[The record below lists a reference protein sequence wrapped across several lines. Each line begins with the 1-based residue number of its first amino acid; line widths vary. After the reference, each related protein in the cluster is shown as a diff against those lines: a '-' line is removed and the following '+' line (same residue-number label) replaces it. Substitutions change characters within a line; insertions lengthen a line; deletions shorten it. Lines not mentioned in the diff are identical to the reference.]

1 MKLNTQQLRQI
12 IQEEIS
18 RLHEAEA
25 KLGELTPTEVEMIGE
40 KLGQLLQH
48 TSEALRIMDGMAFW
62 ADRKKPVLQ
71 PVRDA
76 LWTAH
81 STAKEL
87 QEKIHPPDFSQDEP
101 DGF

>member
-25 KLGELTPTEVEMIGE
+25 ELGELTPTEVEMIGE

-62 ADRKKPVLQ
+62 TDRRKPVLM

-81 STAKEL
+81 TTVSKLKE
-87 QEKIHPPDFSQDEP
+87 EIHPPDFSQDEP